1 MTDLSVLRHQA
12 FRQDYLAW
20 TTLHHFLPA
29 DLVRELA
36 IATIS
41 AVAPWSSLDD
51 LFDEALSEG
60 HSAQASWALA
70 PRPLSDPDLQYL
82 QSHIRALA
90 WANDAE
96 TVPRSSASEEKSK
109 GPAAAVSAAAR
120 LGHFDFGSRRRQ
132 IAQLPLPETSSGRRL
147 ADLIATAIGA
157 YAAGDGDWSAVWRDA
172 DRLPFPLKALAL
184 KHVGDLCADADA
196 WDQAAC
202 FYDGAMAGLE
212 YSPPE
217 WKALTDLLADVF
229 RQSIGSAAWVIKGPE
244 PASSMLDEVARPGGG
259 GPMPRLGILN
269 GSHDALVAR
278 LARPHN
284 KNWEDI
290 RATVMFPPLLIQS
303 FDFGQAVEAW
313 LKGGHDR
320 SHRAFWSV
328 LRRQTALGSVTEAKG
343 TKAAYARALISE
355 AIDGDQPKYNPGS
368 FELGIRLLIE
378 SGLWEVAVRLKF
390 DHSVVERYVE
400 LDFIEHLTAV
410 VDRHDGVR
418 DERTLVFFELLAKW
432 TEVLDTDD
440 QVLAECLLMKI
451 VDRARGRGA
460 SFETNRN
467 IGGRGLKLLSALA
480 RSRPGFRSLI
490 ASRIA
495 DLVIDK
501 LLSEGFWTGREEA
514 LRLAVEYEDVWTE
527 RDIKRVLDATMTMI
541 GPRETGRDNPVSG
554 PAMAFLMSP
563 RVIRSAQDDPQLGQ
577 RFFSEVLHES
587 LGRNDGVTTLFN
599 LAAFDRNISLDA
611 RDDAALA
618 AVVQEVLDQSRAIN
632 SSGATDAIRALLAA
646 SSQSGPAGVKG
657 AIESLARLLMSHEA
671 FTPPALPYAYGP
683 ILDFVRYAERIAQ
696 GAGLSL
702 ADVERLRETIA
713 SALADAWREVAERP
727 ERLGGFSIPPARDPN
742 VSIVQNWAFV
752 TQELAKTLR
761 RPQALLSALERAAEK
776 PVLAGPIS
784 LARAVGSNILEDPDP
799 LDTLHSEPNAT
810 FYHALGQRLGHIQD
824 SDPDHVRSL
833 AGGLLHEV
841 LRRGPREVDLAVFLV
856 AAQAKIMEP
865 DLLVELQPYL
875 RRLEA
880 DPNLMRV
887 VGPMAFRLQRLL
899 NDADDDS

>member
-1 MTDLSVLRHQA
+1 MTDFALLRHQA

-41 AVAPWSSLDD
+41 AVAPWSSLED
-51 LFDEALSEG
+51 LFEEALSEG
-60 HSAQASWALA
+60 NSAQASWALA
-70 PRPLSDPDLQYL
+70 PRPLSDPDLNYL

-96 TVPRSSASEEKSK
+96 TAPRTSVSQEKSE
-109 GPAAAVSAAAR
+109 GPAAAVSAATR
-120 LGHFDFGSRRRQ
+120 LGHFDFGSRRRKV
-132 IAQLPLPETSSGRRL
+132 AQLPLPHASSGRRL

-157 YAAGDGDWSAVWRDA
+157 YGAGDGDWSAVWREA
-172 DRLPFPLKALAL
+172 DRLPVPLKALAL
-184 KHVGDLCADADA
+184 KHVGDLCADADV
-196 WDQAAC
+196 WDQAAH
-202 FYDGAMAGLE
+202 FYDGAMAALE
-212 YSPPE
+212 RSPPE
-217 WKALTDLLADVF
+217 WKALTNLLADVV
-229 RQSIGSAAWVIKGPE
+229 RQSIGSATWVIKGPE
-244 PASSMLDEVARPGGG
+244 HASTMLDEVARPGGG
-259 GPMPRLGILN
+259 VPKPHLGILN

-278 LARPHN
+278 LAKPHN

-320 SHRAFWSV
+320 SNRAFWSV

-355 AIDGDQPKYNPGS
+355 AIDGDQPKFNPS
-368 FELGIRLLIE
+368 AFELGIRLLIE
-378 SGLWEVAVRLKF
+378 SGLWDVAARLKF
-390 DHSVVERYVE
+390 DHFVVERYVE
-400 LDFIEHLTAV
+400 LDFIEYLAAV

-418 DERTLVFFELLAKW
+418 DERTLVLFELLAKW

-440 QVLAECLLMKI
+440 QVLAERLLMQI
-451 VDRARGRGA
+451 VDRVRGRAA

-480 RSRPGFRSLI
+480 RARPGFRSLI
-490 ASRIA
+490 ASQIA
-495 DLVIDK
+495 DLVIEK
-501 LLSEGFWTGREEA
+501 LRGEGFWTGKEEA
-514 LRLAVEYEDVWTE
+514 LRLAAEYEDVWTE
-527 RDIKRVLDATMTMI
+527 KDIKRVLDVTMTMT
-541 GPRETGRDNPVSG
+541 GPRETGRDNPLSG

-563 RVIRSAQDDPQLGQ
+563 RVIRTAQDDPQLGE

-599 LAAFDRNISLDA
+599 LAAFDRKITLDA
-611 RDDAALA
+611 RDDAALV
-618 AVVQEVLDQSRAIN
+618 AVVQEVLDQARAIN

-646 SSQSGPAGVKG
+646 SSQSGAAGVKG
-657 AIESLARLLMSHEA
+657 AIDSLARLLMSREA

-683 ILDFVRYAERIAQ
+683 ILDLVRHAERIAQ

-702 ADVERLRETIA
+702 ADIEGFRETTA
-713 SALADAWREVAERP
+713 SALADAWRQIAERP
-727 ERLGGFSIPPARDPN
+727 ELLGGFSIPPARDPN

-752 TQELAKTLR
+752 TQELAKTLQH
-761 RPQALLSALERAAEK
+761 PQALLSALDGAAEK

-784 LARAVGSNILEDPDP
+784 LARAVGSNILEDPNP
-799 LDTLHSEPNAT
+799 LNTLNSEPNAT
-810 FYHALGQRLGHIQD
+810 FYHALGQRLGQIQD
-824 SDPDHVRSL
+824 CDPDDVRAL
-833 AGGLLHEV
+833 AGGLLQEV

-856 AAQAKIMEP
+856 AAQAKIIEP
-865 DLLVELQPYL
+865 ALLVELRPYL

-887 VGPMAFRLQRLL
+887 IGPVAFRLQRSL
-899 NDADDDS
+899 NDFDDDS